1 MKNDGVVHFENKEPL
16 PPKSEATYLENETD
30 KDANINHKILNK
42 MHEVRK
48 TWYIFNG
55 RTGRQQMQTSNGSY

>member
-16 PPKSEATYLENETD
+16 PKKNEATYLENNTD
-30 KDANINHKILNK
+30 KDANIKHKILNK

-48 TWYIFNG
+48 TWYKLC
-55 RTGRQQMQTSNGSY
+55 RTGRQQMQTS